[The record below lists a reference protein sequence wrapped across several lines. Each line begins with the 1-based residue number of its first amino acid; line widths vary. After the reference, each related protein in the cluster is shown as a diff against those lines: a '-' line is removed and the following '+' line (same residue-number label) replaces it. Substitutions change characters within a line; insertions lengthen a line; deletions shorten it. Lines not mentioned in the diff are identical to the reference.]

1 VHSIGRRQLSP
12 EVSAVVVN
20 YNGSA
25 FIKQALLPLFDQDI
39 GEVEVILVDNCS
51 TDGSVGM
58 VEARFQAG
66 ILDGLLRI
74 VRLDS
79 NLGFARGANLGF
91 QVAAGKYVACLNS
104 DAFVPSDFARRMVE
118 ALESVNGA
126 IAAGCILDTGGSYT
140 RYASAFFRSGYIRAP
155 ASFASISRPVY
166 SLAPCG
172 AAAVYH
178 KEGLLSAGGYDG
190 SFVSDWEDH
199 DLGYRL
205 NVLGYR
211 CIHNP
216 GVVVRHVG
224 AGSFGRLDPCRY
236 RRTARN
242 VLLTYYKNC
251 ERLNLWKVVAAPFA
265 SSSVSIRTRRS
276 GVRVGLELPRRDVAA
291 VKGVFDFLKAVALYR
306 GIRTSIQRRRRTSDR
321 RIARLTSGNVEW

>member
-1 VHSIGRRQLSP
+1 LSP

-25 FIKQALLPLFDQDI
+25 FIKQALLPLFDQDM

-58 VEARFQAG
+58 VEARFEAE
-66 ILDGLLRI
+66 IPDGLLRI

-91 QVAAGKYVACLNS
+91 QAAAGKYVACLNS
-104 DAFVPSDFARRMVE
+104 DAFVRSDFARKMVG

-126 IAAGCILDTGGSYT
+126 IAAGCIVDTRGSYT
-140 RYASAFFRSGYIRAP
+140 HYASAFFRSGYIRAP
-155 ASFASISRPVY
+155 TSFTSISRPVY

-178 KEGLLSAGGYDG
+178 KEELLNAGGYDG

-224 AGSFGRLDPCRY
+224 AGSFGALDPRRH

-242 VLLTYYKNC
+242 MLLTYYKNC
-251 ERLNLWKVVAAPFA
+251 ERLNLWKVVTAPLA
-265 SSSVSIRTRRS
+265 SSYDSIRTRRS
-276 GVRVGLELPRRDVAA
+276 RVRAGLELHGRDVTA
-291 VKGVFDFLKAVALYR
+291 VEGVFDFLKAAASYR
-306 GIRTSIQRRRRTSDR
+306 RIRTSIQRRRRASDR
-321 RIARLTSGNVEW
+321 EIACLTSGNVGW

>member
-1 VHSIGRRQLSP
+1 VHSIGRRQLSAK
-12 EVSAVVVN
+12 VSAVVVN

-39 GEVEVILVDNCS
+39 GEVEVILVDNHS
-51 TDGSVGM
+51 TDGSAGM
-58 VEARFQAG
+58 VDAKFQAE

-91 QVAAGKYVACLNS
+91 QAAAGKYVACINS
-104 DAFVPSDFARRMVE
+104 DAFVPSDFARRMIE

-126 IAAGCILDTGGSYT
+126 IAAGCILETRGSYT
-140 RYASAFFRSGYIRAP
+140 RYASAFFRSGYIIAP
-155 ASFASISRPVY
+155 TRFASISRPVY

-178 KEGLLSAGGYDG
+178 KEELLSAGGYDG

-224 AGSFGRLDPCRY
+224 AGSFGRLDPRRY

-251 ERLNLWKVVAAPFA
+251 ERLNLWKVVTAPLA
-265 SSSVSIRTRRS
+265 SSLSSIRTRRS
-276 GVRVGLELPRRDVAA
+276 RVRAGLEPPGRDVAA
-291 VKGVFDFLKAVALYR
+291 VKGVCDFLKATASYR
-306 GIRTSIQRRRRTSDR
+306 AIRSSIQRRRRTSDR